1 MALKR
6 LTFAAFV
13 IVAFMALFLRDAV
26 ESAQQGTA
34 PHGVRRG
41 GPRSEPVRETQVA
54 PDNVREISSEILKT
68 IVDALSEG
76 DYSLY
81 GSRFSS
87 EVRKV
92 RTMDAFLE
100 LQQRLRKKLGKF
112 KSVEYLG
119 FYLQAGS
126 VVTLFKAR
134 FSKDQDDVLIKL
146 VLEGNKTTPLAT
158 GLWFDS
164 PRLAE

>member
-1 MALKR
+1 MVLKR
-6 LTFAAFV
+6 LTLAA
-13 IVAFMALFLRDAV
+13 IIIGAFMALFVQDAV

-81 GSRFSS
+81 ESRFSS
-87 EVRKV
+87 EVRKAQ
-92 RTMDAFLE
+92 TMDAFLE
-100 LQQRLRKKLGKF
+100 LQKRLQKKLGKF
-112 KSVEYLG
+112 KSMEYLG

-134 FSKDQDDVLIKL
+134 FTKEKDDVLIKL
-146 VLEGNKTTPLAT
+146 VLEGNKPTPLAT